1 MVWIK
6 ELSGLGFKKDNTN
19 RKLQSLTFHSKP
31 LDDPAVTQMD
41 AIEIANGGDAALAWK
56 VWGLKSKCDVHE
68 GSFSPPS

>member
-6 ELSGLGFKKDNTN
+6 ELSGLGFKKDDTN
-19 RKLQSLTFHSKP
+19 GKLKALTFHSKS

-41 AIEIANGGDAALAWK
+41 AIEIANGGDTALAWE
-56 VWGLKSKCDVHE
+56 VLGLKSKCDFHE